1 MQSGGVRHGSNL
13 VRCRARYQPVLQKN
27 LGSPGQGLVACW
39 AGLVQG
45 CNGVPVLQQR
55 HVHVGSV
62 TDSGADARYRDKYE
76 LTLGV
81 PVTEEAQRSLQKA
94 RGTWCQHRHPEASL
108 ECAEHPS

>member
-45 CNGVPVLQQR
+45 CDGVPVLQQR

-62 TDSGADARYRDKYE
+62 ITDSGADV
-76 LTLGV
+76 LHVMT
-81 PVTEEAQRSLQKA
+81 
-94 RGTWCQHRHPEASL
+94 RGTVTNTN
-108 ECAEHPS
+108 